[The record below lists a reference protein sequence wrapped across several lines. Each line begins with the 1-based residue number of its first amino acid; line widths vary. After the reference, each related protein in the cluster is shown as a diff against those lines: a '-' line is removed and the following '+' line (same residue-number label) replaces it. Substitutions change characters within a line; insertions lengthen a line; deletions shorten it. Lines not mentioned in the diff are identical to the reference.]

1 MHKLFPLSLLAVL
14 VVSTGC
20 GKTYYPDPKPEAEE
34 VSKIQQALTKSSA
47 PADTSTDSAAVGTG
61 WATLKGKITLSA
73 AAGAGKAL
81 NCNKD
86 EGVCCV
92 EKPLDN
98 SLVTG
103 PGNGLANVYV
113 YLRSKK
119 MPRIHESYDALKGT
133 EVVLDNDKCM
143 FKPHCSAVWLQQKL
157 VVQNTDNAGHN
168 TNYGGSSAFNIGLP
182 PAAGGKPYRD
192 DKVVLKKAD
201 KKPAAVGCNVHPW
214 MLGYVMALEHPYFA
228 ITNDKGEFTI
238 KNLPA
243 GEALEIVVWHER
255 NPKLSAD
262 VDGLKLKDGVLP
274 LKLAENEEK
283 ALNLTFE
290 LDKFPGQ

>member
-1 MHKLFPLSLLAVL
+1 MGNAQ
-14 VVSTGC
+14 
-20 GKTYYPDPKPEAEE
+20 GKDHI
-34 VSKIQQALTKSSA
+34 VRRSRF
-47 PADTSTDSAAVGTG
+47 
-61 WATLKGKITLSA
+61 
-73 AAGAGKAL
+73 GKAL

-113 YLRSKK
+113 YLRAKK

-143 FKPHCSAVWLQQKL
+143 FKPHCTAVWLQQKL
-157 VVQNTDNAGHN
+157 IVQNTDTAGHN
-168 TNYGGSSAFNIGLP
+168 TNY
-182 PAAGGKPYRD
+182 
-192 DKVVLKKAD
+192 VVPVRSTLVSRLLQVANLIVMRRLSEKSD

-214 MLGYVMALEHPYFA
+214 MIGYVMALEHPYFA

-262 VDGLKLKDGVLP
+262 VDGLKLKDGVLA

-290 LDKFPGQ
+290 LDKIFPVNSTAVLYC